1 MPYLVASVLLIC
13 GRSERGRPTKIISE
27 QAHLLAWAAS
37 TVGLA
42 AAFDTQFLL
51 QIVLVLL
58 VSAGAPDAL
67 EPVWKGVGY
76 AFGIYAQRRADLR
89 LIPRQ

>member
-1 MPYLVASVLLIC
+1 MPYLVASVLLIW
-13 GRSERGRPTKIISE
+13 GRSERGRATKIISE
-27 QAHLLAWAAS
+27 QAHLLAWATS

-51 QIVLVLL
+51 QIVLALL
-58 VSAGAPDAL
+58 VSTDSRDAL

-76 AFGIYAQRRADLR
+76 AFGIYAQHRSGLR
-89 LIPRQ
+89 LIPHK

>member
-1 MPYLVASVLLIC
+1 MLLVWGC
-13 GRSERGRPTKIISE
+13 SERGGATKIISE
-27 QAHLLAWAAS
+27 QVPLLAWCAS

-42 AAFDTQFLL
+42 AAFGVQFLL

-58 VSAGAPDAL
+58 VSAEARDAL

-76 AFGIYAQRRADLR
+76 AFGIYAQHRDDLR
-89 LIPRQ
+89 LIPRK